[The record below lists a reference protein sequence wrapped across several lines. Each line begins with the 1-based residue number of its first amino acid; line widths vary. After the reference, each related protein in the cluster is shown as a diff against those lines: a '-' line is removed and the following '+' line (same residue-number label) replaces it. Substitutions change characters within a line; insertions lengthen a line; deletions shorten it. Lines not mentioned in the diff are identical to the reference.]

1 MEAKREQAFVGLF
14 IIVAGT
20 LLIIALFWISG
31 IFGRSGNH
39 YHAYFK
45 NAGGLA
51 AGSEVRY
58 AGSPPVGRVVD
69 VKPDANDP
77 TRMEVDFRVKP
88 EIPVKTD
95 SVAKITTLSALGDYF
110 LEIEPGS
117 PSAPPAPSESVLR
130 SKDFT
135 GLDQIEAEI
144 GDLAPQAQELIKN
157 LNARVVELKE
167 TLNRV
172 NDLINA
178 ENRANISKSLANVN
192 GMLAE
197 DRPLVHSTLK
207 NVNDVSAKAG
217 PLMDDLKKTMAQAN
231 DAISHIDAT
240 LLENRPDLRQIIQKM
255 KETLNSAASATDQL
269 DRTLNVNSDNIDEIL
284 ENARHI
290 TENLK
295 EFTDTIK
302 KRPYTLVRATEPKEH
317 QPGEATK
324 P

>member
-1 MEAKREQAFVGLF
+1 
-14 IIVAGT
+14 
-20 LLIIALFWISG
+20 
-31 IFGRSGNH
+31 
-39 YHAYFK
+39 
-45 NAGGLA
+45 
-51 AGSEVRY
+51 
-58 AGSPPVGRVVD
+58 
-69 VKPDANDP
+69 
-77 TRMEVDFRVKP
+77 MEVEFRVKP

-110 LEIEPGS
+110 LEIEPGT
-117 PSAPPAPSESVLR
+117 PGAPLAPNDSVLKA
-130 SKDFT
+130 KDFT

-144 GDLAPQAQELIKN
+144 GDLGPQAQELIKN

-167 TLNRV
+167 TIVRV

-178 ENRANISKSLANVN
+178 ENRANLSKSLANVN
-192 GMLAE
+192 GMLTE
-197 DRPLVHSTLK
+197 DRPLIHSTLK

-217 PLMDDLKKTMAQAN
+217 PLLDDMKKTMAQAN

-240 LLENRPDLRQIIQKM
+240 LLENRPDLRQIIVKM
-255 KETLNSAASATDQL
+255 KETLNSASDATDQL

-302 KRPYTLVRATEPKEH
+302 KRPYTLVRSSEPKEH
-317 QPGEATK
+317 QPGEASK

>member
-20 LLIIALFWISG
+20 LLLIALFWISG
-31 IFGRSGNH
+31 IFGRNGIH
-39 YHAYFK
+39 YRAFFK
-45 NAGGLA
+45 NAGGLT

-58 AGSPPVGRVVD
+58 AGSPPVGRVVA
-69 VKPDANDP
+69 VMPDPQDP

-117 PSAPPAPSESVLR
+117 AGAPPAPLDSVLK

-135 GLDQIEAEI
+135 GLDAIEAEI
-144 GDLAPQAQELIKN
+144 GDLGPQAQELIKN

-167 TLNRV
+167 TIVRV

-178 ENRANISKSLANVN
+178 ENRANLSKSLANVN
-192 GMLAE
+192 GMLTE
-197 DRPLVHSTLK
+197 DRPLIHSTLK
-207 NVNDVSAKAG
+207 NVNEVSAKAG
-217 PLMDDLKKTMAQAN
+217 PLLDDMKKTMANAN

-240 LLENRPDLRQIIQKM
+240 LLENRPDLRQIIIKM
-255 KETLNSAASATDQL
+255 KETLNSASDATDQL

-302 KRPYTLVRATEPKEH
+302 KRPYTLVRSTEPKEH
-317 QPGEATK
+317 QPGEASK